1 MARKPERNHEAY
13 KKSGF
18 LRTTKK
24 NSKSSISFYTKI
36 KVTKAESNIKL
47 FPIEKNFFKLFF
59 KRCIG
64 GNISSMRCSF
74 SSPDETLRR
83 ELKIRWD
90 FRRF

>member
-18 LRTTKK
+18 LRRTKK
-24 NSKSSISFYTKI
+24 TSKSSISFYTKI

-47 FPIEKNFFKLFF
+47 FPIEKKFFKRFF

-64 GNISSMRCSF
+64 GNNQA
-74 SSPDETLRR
+74 
-83 ELKIRWD
+83 
-90 FRRF
+90 